1 MKYGGFL
8 CFDQSSPKA
17 TSESTCKRTVIGW
30 KHRYAEH
37 SLIIFYYQVM
47 SGRTIV
53 TLLANPARI
62 KIFSRYF
69 QDIIKILSICT
80 SSKRINSK
88 LSEFRSSF
96 FKIPPHTN
104 LKQFRPQAR
113 VSSFKGVITLLYS
126 SSDCSSGTNV
136 AFFFSPVNNGCF
148 VREIKLP
155 TRGTWEKNRA
165 PQGKPPPQK
174 KVHAH
179 FVPKEPDTVAKNK
192 WNTVRF

>member
-1 MKYGGFL
+1 
-8 CFDQSSPKA
+8 
-17 TSESTCKRTVIGW
+17 
-30 KHRYAEH
+30 
-37 SLIIFYYQVM
+37 M

-136 AFFFSPVNNGCF
+136 AFFFFPLLIMGVS
-148 VREIKLP
+148 
-155 TRGTWEKNRA
+155 WEKSSSLRE
-165 PQGKPPPQK
+165 GLEKKIVHLRGSPPPK
-174 KVHAH
+174 KKCTHTL
-179 FVPKEPDTVAKNK
+179 FLRSQTRLLR
-192 WNTVRF
+192 TSGIL